1 MKEIGIYVHIPFCKK
16 KCAYCDFNSYAG
28 KEDLIEKYIKW
39 LNYEIREVGNAN
51 KINAQNGLEELVK
64 VKTIYIGGGTPSVIE
79 EKHIMNILTNIK
91 ESFNIDKDAEITIE
105 INPGTCNER
114 KLKEYYKSGINRLSI
129 GLQVT
134 NDELLKQIGRI
145 HNYKDFLSTY
155 NLARKIGFNNINID
169 LMIGLPNQTL
179 DMLEETIEEVINLN
193 PEHISVYS
201 LIVEEG
207 TKLEKDLQEGKYELP
222 SDEYE
227 RRMYWMI
234 KKKLQDRGY
243 SHYEISNF
251 AEDGLVSRHN
261 MDCWEQKEYMGFG
274 AGAHSYT
281 DDVRYSNVE
290 EVEEY
295 IKNIENGRM
304 QDNFIFHEKQNKISK
319 MKEYMMLGLRK
330 IDGVNCFE
338 FKTKFREDP
347 KKVFHDELT
356 KLENLG
362 LVDKAVNIK
371 LTDKGIDLANIV
383 WEEFV

>member
-28 KEDLIEKYIKW
+28 KENLIEKYIKW
-39 LNYEIREVGNAN
+39 LNYEIREAGNAN

-79 EKHIMNILTNIK
+79 EKHIINILTNIK

-155 NLARKIGFNNINID
+155 NLARKIGFNNINVD

-179 DMLEETIEEVINLN
+179 DMLEETIDEVINLK

-243 SHYEISNF
+243 NHYEISNF

-362 LVDKAVNIK
+362 LVDTAVNIK

>member
-28 KEDLIEKYIKW
+28 KENLIEKYIKW
-39 LNYEIREVGNAN
+39 LNYEIREAGNAN

-79 EKHIMNILTNIK
+79 EKHIINILTNIK
-91 ESFNIDKDAEITIE
+91 ES
-105 INPGTCNER
+105 
-114 KLKEYYKSGINRLSI
+114 
-129 GLQVT
+129 VT

-155 NLARKIGFNNINID
+155 NLARKIGFNNINVD

-179 DMLEETIEEVINLN
+179 DMLEETIDEVINLK

-243 SHYEISNF
+243 NHYEISNF

-362 LVDKAVNIK
+362 LVDTAVNIK